1 MFLKQKDNV
10 NSTSHPRLHIGIQ
23 SDTLQCMSTFLRSEE
38 FDAWL
43 SGLKDKVGRARI
55 AHRIRSA
62 EQGNFG
68 DCEVVGEGVSEM
80 RIHVGPGYRAYFTRR
95 AEVVYLLLLGGDKSS
110 QKRNIRRA
118 IEMARA
124 LDKE

>member
-1 MFLKQKDNV
+1 MPKLAGLQDRI
-10 NSTSHPRLHIGIQ
+10 H
-23 SDTLQCMSTFLRSEE
+23 SDTMRPMNTFLRTEE

-55 AHRIRSA
+55 IHRVRSA
-62 EQGNFG
+62 EHGNFG
-68 DCEVVGEGVSEM
+68 DSESVGGGVFEI
-80 RIHVGPGYRAYFTRR
+80 RVHVGPGYRAYFTRR

-110 QKRNIRRA
+110 QKRDIKRA
-118 IEMARA
+118 IEMTQT